1 MLDSTDVV
9 HIWHR
14 AGNPTPVDRLSLYAQ
29 ALTAD
34 CPIGAYRTL
43 SDAQED
49 MAILVLFRVDRPR
62 ATSASLHQVPPLAL
76 SGYHQLLHDLAREG
90 LGPGGG
96 FRGVGARFGHSPDS
110 ARHQRVDTPAFRGGQ
125 L

>member
-1 MLDSTDVV
+1 MIDSTDVV
-9 HIWHR
+9 HVWQR
-14 AGNPTPVDRLSLYAQ
+14 AGNSTPVDRLSLYAQ

-43 SDAQED
+43 DDAQED
-49 MAILVLFRVDRPR
+49 KAILALFCVDRPR
-62 ATSASLHQVPPLAL
+62 ATVASLHQVPPLAL

-90 LGPGGG
+90 LGPSGGSPP
-96 FRGVGARFGHSPDS
+96 FGHSRDR
-110 ARHQRVDTPAFRGGQ
+110 ALHQRGDT

>member
-9 HIWHR
+9 YAWQR
-14 AGNPTPVDRLSLYAQ
+14 SGNSTPVDRLGLYAQ

-43 SDAQED
+43 DDAQQD
-49 MAILVLFRVDRPR
+49 KAILALFCVDRPG
-62 ATSASLHQVPPLAL
+62 ATIASLHQMPPLAL

-96 FRGVGARFGHSPDS
+96 FRAEAHRFDHSPDT
-110 ARHQRVDTPAFRGGQ
+110 ALHQRGDTPAFRGGG

>member
-1 MLDSTDVV
+1 MLDSADVV
-9 HIWHR
+9 NVWQR
-14 AGNPTPVDRLSLYAQ
+14 AGNSTPVHRLSHYAQ
-29 ALTAD
+29 ALTEN

-43 SDAQED
+43 NDAQED
-49 MAILVLFRVDRPR
+49 KAILALFCVDRPR
-62 ATSASLHQVPPLAL
+62 ATIASLHQVPPLAL

-96 FRGVGARFGHSPDS
+96 FRAEAPRFGHSPDT
-110 ARHQRVDTPAFRGGQ
+110 ALHQRMDTPAFRGGE